1 MIRELVYIWRNT
13 CRANG
18 IYTIYTIWDGV
29 YIHVV
34 QYLKKMKLGIIL
46 IIVFLFFT
54 DIQAQDSER
63 WIGDK
68 EYAEK
73 QLDLALKVDY
83 DRTKMNFKLIPHK
96 EFAIKYAELILFEH
110 YGKEQIEFE
119 KPYQVY
125 LIDDYWI
132 IFGTIPK
139 KNYKGGVFELVIDS
153 WNGKIMRL
161 SHGK

>member
-1 MIRELVYIWRNT
+1 
-13 CRANG
+13 
-18 IYTIYTIWDGV
+18 
-29 YIHVV
+29 
-34 QYLKKMKLGIIL
+34 MKLELILVIGI
-46 IIVFLFFT
+46 LFIT
-54 DIQAQDSER
+54 GSQAQESER

-73 QLDLALKVDY
+73 QLELALKVDY
-83 DRTKMNFKLIPHK
+83 DRTKMNFKLISK
-96 EFAIKYAELILFEH
+96 EENAIKYAELILFEK

-125 LIDDYWI
+125 LINDYWI
-132 IFGTIPK
+132 IFGTLP
-139 KNYKGGVFELVIDS
+139 KNYRGGVFELVFDS